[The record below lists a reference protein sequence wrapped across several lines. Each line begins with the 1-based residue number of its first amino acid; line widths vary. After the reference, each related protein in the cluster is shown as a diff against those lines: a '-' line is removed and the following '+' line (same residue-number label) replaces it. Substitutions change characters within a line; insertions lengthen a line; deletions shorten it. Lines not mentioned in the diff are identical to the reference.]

1 MEKPRILLVEDE
13 MDLGNVVRQY
23 LEISDFEVD
32 WVTNGRQAYDLL
44 RSPAPTRHPP
54 SPPPG
59 APAATLHLPAS
70 AAPRQSPAPNYQIVL
85 IDVSMPEMDGFE
97 LAEKIV
103 QLGLKLPFLFL
114 TARNEKADRLHGLKL
129 GADDY
134 IIKPFDVDE
143 LVLRIRNIIK
153 RNTGATLFTPASA
166 DPFVRREDVVFHKD
180 SLKLLIGN
188 KKEIVLTPREAEL
201 LDYLFRNENR
211 ILKREEI
218 LSQLWGENDYFLG
231 RSLDVFISR
240 LRKHLSDSD
249 FISIDNVYGVGFVF
263 NVKRR

>member
-1 MEKPRILLVEDE
+1 MKARILLVEDE

-32 WVTNGRQAYDLL
+32 WLMNGKAAYEHLLSRQVKYHIA
-44 RSPAPTRHPP
+44 
-54 SPPPG
+54 
-59 APAATLHLPAS
+59 
-70 AAPRQSPAPNYQIVL
+70 L

-103 QLGLKLPFLFL
+103 QQGFNLPFLFL
-114 TARNEKADRLHGLKL
+114 TARNEKSDRLHGLKI

-134 IIKPFDVDE
+134 ISKPFDVDE

-153 RNTGATLFTPASA
+153 RNAGIVIETESRGLI
-166 DPFVRREDVVFHKD
+166 VREDVTFNKD
-180 SLKLLIGN
+180 TLKLVIRGRN
-188 KKEIVLTPREAEL
+188 EIVLTPREAEL
-201 LDYLFRNENR
+201 LDFLFQHENR

-218 LSQLWGENDYFLG
+218 LTQLWGQNDYFLG

-240 LRKHLSDSD
+240 LRKHLNTSNS
-249 FISIDNVYGVGFVF
+249 ISIDNVYGVGFVF
-263 NVKRR
+263 QVKRP